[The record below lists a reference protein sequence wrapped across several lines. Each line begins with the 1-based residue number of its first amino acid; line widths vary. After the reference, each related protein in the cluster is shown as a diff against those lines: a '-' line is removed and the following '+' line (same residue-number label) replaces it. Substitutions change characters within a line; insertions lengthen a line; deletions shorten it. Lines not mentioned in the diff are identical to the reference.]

1 MKYNKLLLVA
11 LLVLAPVL
19 AAATPTFS
27 ALTVREVGNFI
38 TTLPAD
44 WHGVA
49 PAAARAQ
56 IDAIQPFILDIREVA
71 EFREGHIAGAVNIPL
86 RTLPANIAQLPRD
99 RPIIVY
105 CRIGHRGALAIP
117 FLRGQGYNARS
128 LMGGLNA
135 WTAANLP
142 VVRP

>member
-1 MKYNKLLLVA
+1 MKHKM
-11 LLVLAPVL
+11 LLVLLLALVPVL
-19 AAATPTFS
+19 AQSANFS
-27 ALTVREVGNFI
+27 ALTVREVGTFI
-38 TTLPAD
+38 STLPAD

-49 PAAARAQ
+49 PAAAKAQ

-86 RTLPANIAQLPRD
+86 RTLPANIAKVPRD

>member
-1 MKYNKLLLVA
+1 MKHKM
-11 LLVLAPVL
+11 LLVLLLALVPVL
-19 AAATPTFS
+19 AQSANFS
-27 ALTVREVGNFI
+27 ALTVREVGTFI
-38 TTLPAD
+38 STLPAD

-49 PAAARAQ
+49 PAAAKAQ

-86 RTLPANIAQLPRD
+86 RTLPANIAKVPRD

-105 CRIGHRGALAIP
+105 CRIGHRGALALP